1 MMKVLKWLDEHFEEY
16 ILIALSIFTV
26 FVIFSQVVMRYVF
39 NSSLSWSE
47 EIARYGFIWLI
58 YIGVSYGV
66 KRRKHLRVDA
76 LTMLFEEKG
85 TAVIKMIANIL
96 FLIFA
101 LVVSYYGVDI
111 VTKITRE
118 SAALQIPMEYVYAS
132 LAFGMILTS
141 IRLIQNIILDYRTI
155 QDADRKNEDNEVGGR
170 TP

>member
-26 FVIFSQVVMRYVF
+26 VIIFSQVVMRYVF

-66 KRRKHLRVDA
+66 KKRKHLRVDA
-76 LTMLFEEKG
+76 ITMLFEEKG

-101 LVVSYYGVDI
+101 LVIAYYGLDI

-141 IRLIQNIILDYRTI
+141 IRLIQNIIIDYKDI
-155 QDADRKNEDNEVGGR
+155 KNPSEKNEGDEVEGGR
-170 TP
+170 L

>member
-26 FVIFSQVVMRYVF
+26 VIIFSQVVMRYVF

-66 KRRKHLRVDA
+66 KKRKHLRVDA
-76 LTMLFEEKG
+76 ITMLFEEKG

-101 LVVSYYGVDI
+101 LVIAYYGLDI

-141 IRLIQNIILDYRTI
+141 IRLIQNVIIDYKDI
-155 QDADRKNEDNEVGGR
+155 KNPSEKNEGDEVEGGR
-170 TP
+170 L

>member
-1 MMKVLKWLDEHFEEY
+1 MKVLKWLDEHFEEY

-26 FVIFSQVVMRYVF
+26 VIIFSQVVMRYVF

-66 KRRKHLRVDA
+66 KKRKHLRVDA
-76 LTMLFEEKG
+76 ITMLFEEKG

-101 LVVSYYGVDI
+101 LVIAYYGLDI

-141 IRLIQNIILDYRTI
+141 IRLIQNVIIDYKDI
-155 QDADRKNEDNEVGGR
+155 KNSSEKNEVDEVEGGR
-170 TP
+170 L

>member
-26 FVIFSQVVMRYVF
+26 VIIFSQVVMRYVF

-66 KRRKHLRVDA
+66 KKRKHLRVDA
-76 LTMLFEEKG
+76 ITMLFEEKG

-101 LVVSYYGVDI
+101 LVIAYYGLDI

-141 IRLIQNIILDYRTI
+141 IRLIQNVIIDYKDI
-155 QDADRKNEDNEVGGR
+155 KNPSEKNEVDEVEGGR
-170 TP
+170 L

>member
-1 MMKVLKWLDEHFEEY
+1 MKVLKWLDEHFEEY

-26 FVIFSQVVMRYVF
+26 VIIFSQVVMRYVF

-66 KRRKHLRVDA
+66 KKRKHLRVDA
-76 LTMLFEEKG
+76 ITMLFEEKG

-101 LVVSYYGVDI
+101 LVIAYYGLDI

-141 IRLIQNIILDYRTI
+141 IRLIQNVIIDYKDI
-155 QDADRKNEDNEVGGR
+155 KNPSEKNEGDEVEGGR
-170 TP
+170 L

>member
-1 MMKVLKWLDEHFEEY
+1 MKVLKWLDEHFEEY

-26 FVIFSQVVMRYVF
+26 VVIFSQVVMRYVF

-66 KRRKHLRVDA
+66 KKRKHLRVDA
-76 LTMLFEEKG
+76 ITMLFEEKG

-101 LVVSYYGVDI
+101 LVIAYYGLDI

-132 LAFGMILTS
+132 LAIGMILTS
-141 IRLIQNIILDYRTI
+141 IRLTQNIITDYRDI
-155 QDADRKNEDNEVGGR
+155 KNSSEKNEDDEVEGGR
-170 TP
+170 L

>member
-26 FVIFSQVVMRYVF
+26 VIIFSQVVMRYVF

-66 KRRKHLRVDA
+66 KKRKHLRVDA
-76 LTMLFEEKG
+76 ITMLFEEKG

-101 LVVSYYGVDI
+101 LVIAYYGLDI

-141 IRLIQNIILDYRTI
+141 IRLIQNVIIDYKDI
-155 QDADRKNEDNEVGGR
+155 KNSSEKNEVDEVEGGR
-170 TP
+170 L

>member
-1 MMKVLKWLDEHFEEY
+1 MKVLKWLDEHFEEY

-26 FVIFSQVVMRYVF
+26 VIIFSQVVMRYVF

-66 KRRKHLRVDA
+66 KKRKHLRVDA
-76 LTMLFEEKG
+76 ITMLFEEKG

-101 LVVSYYGVDI
+101 LVIAYYGLDI

-141 IRLIQNIILDYRTI
+141 IRLIQNVIIDYKDI
-155 QDADRKNEDNEVGGR
+155 KNPSEKNEVDEVEGGR
-170 TP
+170 L